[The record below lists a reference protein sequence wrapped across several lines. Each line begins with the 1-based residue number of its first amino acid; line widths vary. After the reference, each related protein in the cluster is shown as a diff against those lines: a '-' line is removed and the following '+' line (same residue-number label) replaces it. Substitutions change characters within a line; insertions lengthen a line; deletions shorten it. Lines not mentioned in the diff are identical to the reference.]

1 MAKNKLTVFQT
12 LERAL
17 KGNFT
22 SDQGTIQP
30 HVNSY
35 DMSGANS
42 ILYKTQDKQDYERT
56 KLELQQN
63 AYLKERW
70 LKANIDL
77 SVSAFAG
84 LTNVKLM
91 YRDADL
97 MDSFPEIG
105 AALDIVAEESCLNGE
120 KGQIVNV
127 YSKSERIK
135 AILSC
140 SFLDGKAIS

>member
-12 LERAL
+12 LERAF
-17 KGNFT
+17 KGNFN
-22 SDQGTIQP
+22 SDQGVQP

-35 DMSGANS
+35 DMSGTNS
-42 ILYKTQDKQDYERT
+42 ILYKTKDKDEYERT

-70 LKANIDL
+70 LKANVDL

-105 AALDIVAEESCLNGE
+105 AALDIYAEESTLNGE
-120 KGQIVNV
+120 KGQVVNV

-135 AILSC
+135 AIFVAC
-140 SFLDGKAIS
+140 SSFRK